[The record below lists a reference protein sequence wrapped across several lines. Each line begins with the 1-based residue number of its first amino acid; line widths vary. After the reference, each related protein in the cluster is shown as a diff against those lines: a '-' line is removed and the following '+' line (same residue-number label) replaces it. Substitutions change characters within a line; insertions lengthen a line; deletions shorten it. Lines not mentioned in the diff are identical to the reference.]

1 VTYICLIHFYKR
13 LFRTRMGRSSKGFF
27 RDDTYRPQRPKAK
40 RKNRNFVSS
49 STGLVDR
56 VREMVMQCREEE
68 RRHEDRE
75 ETKMLKE
82 TKYVVKTNEADTFQF
97 NKGRPA
103 VDKMERRGVKRNLF
117 GEGERRSSVNRRL
130 RDQLKRKKQSLK
142 SRQSKHLAKRS
153 SQVQHKVPVIIE
165 SVSSSWKISDQFLD
179 EHLPT
184 ITGPSPYLPPC
195 PGFSPHLEHPP
206 SSSMLLFSPGLP
218 PVPRYSQ
225 DQDPSHPW
233 PGLPTSY
240 SAERLLAPWRG
251 SSACSSKSPVA
262 SFTNLA
268 QSLFAD
274 DPPVCSASTRFSSC
288 PVSSTSSSSILSYY
302 GSHLETVQQQQS
314 ISANFSFQEI
324 QNFSSPANPYFSPSP
339 VTTSPT
345 LFSLNMSSCWPR
357 RDGWESASPLR
368 QGVPRIMW
376 GEGGQ

>member
-1 VTYICLIHFYKR
+1 MDARC
-13 LFRTRMGRSSKGFF
+13 
-27 RDDTYRPQRPKAK
+27 
-40 RKNRNFVSS
+40 
-49 STGLVDR
+49 
-56 VREMVMQCREEE
+56 
-68 RRHEDRE
+68 
-75 ETKMLKE
+75 
-82 TKYVVKTNEADTFQF
+82 
-97 NKGRPA
+97 
-103 VDKMERRGVKRNLF
+103 
-117 GEGERRSSVNRRL
+117 
-130 RDQLKRKKQSLK
+130 
-142 SRQSKHLAKRS
+142 S

-179 EHLPT
+179 EHLAS
-184 ITGPSPYLPPC
+184 ITDPSPYLPPC
-195 PGFSPHLEHPP
+195 PGFPPHLEHPP
-206 SSSMLLFSPGLP
+206 SSSMLLFSPGLLSDP
-218 PVPRYSQ
+218 INSQ
-225 DQDPSHPW
+225 DQDLSYPW

-251 SSACSSKSPVA
+251 SPACSSKSHVA

-288 PVSSTSSSSILSYY
+288 PVSSANSSSILSYY
-302 GSHLETVQQQQS
+302 GSHLETVQHQS

-324 QNFSSPANPYFSPSP
+324 QNFSSPANPYFSLSP

-376 GEGGQ
+376 GEGGRVPAH